1 MFDTSKS
8 RKKKSYMSKIKLPKL
23 SSGKKNTKVITLKP
37 GPNHKLQYHQGLG
50 GASFDDIPKVIEVNN
65 ADISY
70 TGGLELES
78 KQLYPVS
85 DKPYEELDDDE
96 KILHKLNQV
105 TKDKE
110 KYWLGHTELTDYE
123 IKVNV
128 KDFLPENWV
137 DKPVLFYDPR
147 FTLSIYLSE
156 IRNQYLQKT
165 LKTRHIIRTVLS
177 CHLRGPLG

>member
-1 MFDTSKS
+1 
-8 RKKKSYMSKIKLPKL
+8 MSILKLPKL
-23 SSGKKNTKVITLKP
+23 SSNKKNSKVITLKP
-37 GPNHKLQYHQGLG
+37 APNHKLQYHQGLG
-50 GASFDDIPKVIEVNN
+50 GASLDDIPKIIEVSN

-70 TGGLELES
+70 TSGLQLGS

-105 TKDKE
+105 NKDQE

-128 KDFLPENWV
+128 KDFLAENWIN
-137 DKPVLFYDPR
+137 KPVLFYDPR

-156 IRNQYLQKT
+156 IRNQYLTKTQKIH
-165 LKTRHIIRTVLS
+165 HITKMILLYLFLVR
-177 CHLRGPLG
+177 LG